1 MPHVPESHLDL
12 LDSAVATFAT
22 IDADGRPQLTEVWFL
37 REGDSVGLSLNAGR
51 QKLKNLE
58 SRPQCSLFI
67 LDLADPM
74 RYLELRGDAE
84 ISPDDD
90 YSFAQQVSDKYGTN
104 VRGYDGPGDKRVVVR
119 IKLSRVNA
127 VNMNG

>member
-22 IDADGRPQLTEVWFL
+22 IAPDGRPQLTEVWFL

-51 QKLKNLE
+51 RKLKNLE
-58 SRPQCSLFI
+58 ARPQCSLFI

-90 YSFAQQVSDKYGTN
+90 FSFAQQVSDKYGTN

>member
-90 YSFAQQVSDKYGTN
+90 FSFAQQVSDKYGTN

-119 IKLSRVNA
+119 IKLSRVHA

>member
-12 LDSAVATFAT
+12 LDSSVATFAT
-22 IDADGRPQLTEVWFL
+22 VAPDGRPQLTEVWFL

-58 SRPQCSLFI
+58 ERPQCSLFI

-74 RYLELRGDAE
+74 RYLALRGDAE

-90 YSFAQQVSDKYGTN
+90 FSFAQQVSDKYGTN

>member
-1 MPHVPESHLDL
+1 MPHIPESHLDL
-12 LDSAVATFAT
+12 LDSSVATLAT
-22 IDADGRPQLTEVWFL
+22 IGSAGGPQLTEVWFL
-37 REGDSVGLSLNAGR
+37 REGDSVALSISTSR

-58 SRPQCSLFI
+58 ARPQCSLLI

-84 ISPDDD
+84 ITPDDD
-90 YSFAQQVSDKYGTN
+90 YSLAEQVGQKYGADL
-104 VRGYDGPGDKRVVVR
+104 RAYDGPDDKRVAVR

-127 VNMNG
+127 VDMRG